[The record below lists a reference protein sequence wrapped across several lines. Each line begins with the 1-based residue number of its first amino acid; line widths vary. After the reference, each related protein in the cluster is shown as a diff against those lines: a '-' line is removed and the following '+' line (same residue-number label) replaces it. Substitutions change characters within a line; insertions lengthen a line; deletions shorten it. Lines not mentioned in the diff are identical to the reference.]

1 MKNYSD
7 IILIN
12 NQTIGDYCLNYVI
25 KYCWK
30 RRMIMLA
37 TLVPL
42 FYEDMSVASYCL
54 YAQKENLFENPHLLG
69 SGKYD
74 GAGSIVGIE
83 VFESVSEDDLVA
95 NCEIII
101 PINNISLFA
110 NIEQQLTGFDGR
122 IMLLMDQTI
131 KPEESYNKRL
141 QDLKSKGFKLGI
153 KDLPLETIEEY
164 TFMLKNFDLFLI
176 NSNNGDVIK
185 QAQEFIKHIP
195 DITFCAENL
204 HSKEEFDAAKES
216 GLFKLFE
223 GTFFR
228 VPINK
233 ADTEV
238 APIKVNYLKLMKIIN
253 QSDFDLEDVA
263 KIVTQDPALSIE
275 LLKIANRLTINS
287 NIRSINQATAL
298 LGQKEIRRW
307 LNTTLLNELA
317 SGKPNEITRLSL
329 IRARFAE
336 NLAPIFDYA
345 MRKEELFLMG
355 LFSLLNLIL
364 DLPMEKALEQVGVSN
379 EIKKALVSGDGIF
392 SPQLEFLLSYEAGDW
407 QEVSRLMVLHD
418 IEMHEVYDAY
428 IEALKWYGHM
438 FVD

>member
-1 MKNYSD
+1 
-7 IILIN
+7 
-12 NQTIGDYCLNYVI
+12 
-25 KYCWK
+25 
-30 RRMIMLA
+30 MLA

-42 FYEDMSVASYCL
+42 FFEDMSVASYCL
-54 YAQKENLFENPHLLG
+54 YAQKENMFENPHLLA

-83 VFESVSEDDLVA
+83 VFESISEDDLVA

-122 IMLLMDQTI
+122 IVLMMDQSL

-141 QDLKSKGFKLGI
+141 LDLKSKGFKLGV
-153 KDLPLETIEEY
+153 KDLPLKTIEDY
-164 TFMLKNFDLFLI
+164 KFMLKDFDLFLI
-176 NSNNGDVIK
+176 NADAGDVVE
-185 QAQEFIKHIP
+185 QANAFRKLMP
-195 DITFCAENL
+195 DMTFCAENL
-204 HSKEEFDAAKES
+204 HTKEEFDKAKEC
-216 GLFKLFE
+216 GQFKIFE

-228 VPINK
+228 VPINTQ
-233 ADTEV
+233 DTEV
-238 APIKVNYLKLMKIIN
+238 TPIKINYMKLMTVIN

-263 KIVTQDPALSIE
+263 NVVAQDPALSIE

-298 LGQKEIRRW
+298 LGQREIRRW
-307 LNTTLLNELA
+307 LNTTLFNELA
-317 SGKPNEITRLSL
+317 AGKPNEITRLSL

-336 NLAPIFDYA
+336 NLSKAFDYA
-345 MRKEELFLMG
+345 MRKDELFLMG

-364 DLPMEKALEQVGVSN
+364 DMPMEKALEQVGVSA

-392 SPQLEFLLSYEAGDW
+392 APQLEFLLSYEAGDW

-418 IEMHEVYDAY
+418 IEMHIVYDAY
-428 IEALKWYGHM
+428 VEALKWYGEM
-438 FVD
+438 FNE

>member
-1 MKNYSD
+1 
-7 IILIN
+7 
-12 NQTIGDYCLNYVI
+12 
-25 KYCWK
+25 
-30 RRMIMLA
+30 MLA

-54 YAQKENLFENPHLLG
+54 YAQKENMFENPHLLVA
-69 SGKYD
+69 GKYD
-74 GAGSIVGIE
+74 GAGSIVGLE

-95 NCEIII
+95 NCDIII

-122 IMLLMDQTI
+122 IILLMDHSI
-131 KPEESYNKRL
+131 KPEESYSKRL
-141 QDLKSKGFKLGI
+141 LDLKSKGFKIGI
-153 KDLPLETIEEY
+153 KDLPLNTIEDY
-164 TFMLKNFDLFLI
+164 KFMLKDFDLFLI
-176 NSNNGDVIK
+176 NSETGDVVE
-185 QAQEFIKHIP
+185 QAKEFRKYMP
-195 DITFCAENL
+195 DTVFCAENL
-204 HSKEEFDAAKES
+204 HSKEEFDVAKDS
-216 GLFKLFE
+216 GLFKIFE

-233 ADTEV
+233 QDTEV
-238 APIKVNYLKLMKIIN
+238 TPIKINYMKLMTVIN

-263 KIVTQDPALSIE
+263 NVVAQDPALSIE
-275 LLKIANRLTINS
+275 LLKIANKLTINS

-307 LNTTLLNELA
+307 LNTTLFNELA
-317 SGKPNEITRLSL
+317 AGKPNEITRLSL

-336 NLAPIFDYA
+336 NLASAFDYA
-345 MRKEELFLMG
+345 MRKDELFLMG

-364 DLPMEKALEQVGVSN
+364 DMPMDEALEQVGVSN
-379 EIKKALVSGDGIF
+379 EIKKALVSDDGIF

-418 IEMHEVYDAY
+418 IEMHVVYDAY
-428 IEALKWYGHM
+428 VEALKWYRKM
-438 FVD
+438 FIQ